1 MKLARVVIDKAAPA
15 YDKPYDYLLPEE
27 IHALPGCRVLVPF
40 GAGDRRR
47 IAMVLEV
54 RQEEPPPRCKTVFS
68 LLDAEPLLTEEGIWL
83 LRLLHDTTFCGWF
96 DGVRALTVPGAGM
109 KLERGIA
116 PVRGAPPET
125 LALLSPDAERLYR
138 ILCAQKKTAPQQR
151 VLAAAGL
158 TEEAPALAELLEK
171 GLAEQEQLVRKRIVD
186 ERAVMARLLEGAET
200 GSPTKKQRQV
210 IELLEQVGSASVKEI
225 CYFAGVT
232 RAVISRMQKSGML
245 ELYEVLTPRRVVS
258 RGDSA
263 IETAPIRLSE
273 RQQAVFEQLSRIGQ
287 SGKPEV
293 SLLYGVTGSGKTQV
307 FLRLIEETLSRGRTV
322 LVLIPEISL
331 TPQTVS
337 KFSARFGSQV
347 AVLHSSLSL
356 TERFDEWQRIR
367 SGAARIVVGT
377 RSAVMA
383 PLDRI
388 GLIVIDEEQEHTYH
402 SESAPR
408 YHAREIA
415 RYRAMRHGAHL
426 LLCSATPS
434 IESFYYALSG
444 KYHLAELPER
454 YSGNLLPEVMT
465 VDMKTA
471 PLASGSQTL
480 SQELC
485 EQLRE
490 TLEHREQAILL
501 LNRRGYHTLV
511 KCSSC
516 GEVCRCPNC
525 SIPLTYHAANQRLI
539 CHYCGHSV
547 AAGQPC
553 PSCGSEMLR
562 QTGVG
567 TQRVEEELKALF
579 PDARILRMDMDTTM
593 SRFAH
598 ERGFG
603 AFARGE
609 YDLMIGTQMVAKGL
623 DFPNVT
629 LVGVLSADQSLFAED
644 FRSYERTFSLITQVV
659 GRCGRGEKPGRA
671 VIQTFDPGNRILSL
685 AAAQDYRAFYEE
697 EIGYRRAGL
706 YPPFCEVA
714 CAVFSCMRESE
725 AVRAAREYAERF
737 VAVARD
743 KYPNLPLRLLGPTEC
758 SPYRVA
764 GRYRCRLLVK
774 CRRGRETRAL
784 FWALY
789 DWYESMRF
797 EASLS
802 LDFYYD
808 SRM

>member
-225 CYFAGVT
+225 CYFTGVT